1 MKNLNVEKV
10 LDVHHWSDNLFSFKT
25 TRSQSLK
32 FRNGEFL
39 MIGLPEEQT
48 RPIIRAY
55 SIASPNY
62 EEHLEFF
69 SIKVPDGALTSKL
82 QHLVKGSEIV
92 VSKKPTG
99 TLVIDD
105 LKPGKRLFLF
115 ATGTGLAPFISI
127 IQDPETYEKF
137 DQIIL
142 CHGVRFIQELA
153 YRDFIEN
160 QLPQHEYIGE
170 LIENQLVYY
179 PSVTREP
186 FKHQGRITKLINN
199 KQMFK
204 DLDIEALNPEH
215 DRAMICGNSEM
226 LQDISELLDNAGFE
240 ISPKIGVQGDYVIER
255 AFVD

>member
-1 MKNLNVEKV
+1 MKNLNVETV
-10 LDVHHWSDNLFSFKT
+10 LDVRHWSDKLFSFKT

-32 FRNGEFL
+32 FRNGEFV
-39 MIGLPEEQT
+39 MIGLPDEGK
-48 RPIIRAY
+48 PVIRAY

-69 SIKVPDGALTSKL
+69 SIKVPNGKLTSKL
-82 QHLVKGSEIV
+82 QHLTQGNEIV

-142 CHGVRFIQELA
+142 CHGVRHITELA
-153 YRDFIEN
+153 YREFIETE
-160 QLPQHEYIGE
+160 LPNHEYIGDLVKQQ
-170 LIENQLVYY
+170 LIYY
-179 PSVTREP
+179 PTVTREP
-186 FKHQGRITKLINN
+186 FKHTGRITTS
-199 KQMFK
+199 
-204 DLDIEALNPEH
+204 IENGNLFQNLSITGLNPDH
-215 DRAMICGNSEM
+215 DRAMICGNPEM
-226 LQDISELLDNAGFE
+226 LHELSQLLDQNGFE
-240 ISPKIGVQGDYVIER
+240 ISPKIGIQGDYVIER
-255 AFVD
+255 AFVE

>member
-1 MKNLNVEKV
+1 MKNLNVETV
-10 LDVHHWSDNLFSFKT
+10 LDVRHWSDKLFSFKT

-32 FRNGEFL
+32 FRNGEFV
-39 MIGLPEEQT
+39 MIGLPEEGK
-48 RPIIRAY
+48 PVIRAY

-69 SIKVPDGALTSKL
+69 SIKVPNGKLTSKL
-82 QHLVKGSEIV
+82 QHLTQGNEIV

-142 CHGVRFIQELA
+142 CHGVRHITELA
-153 YRDFIEN
+153 YREFIETE
-160 QLPQHEYIGE
+160 LPNHEYIGDLVQQQ
-170 LIENQLVYY
+170 LIYY
-179 PSVTREP
+179 PTVTREP
-186 FKHQGRITKLINN
+186 FKHTGRITTS
-199 KQMFK
+199 
-204 DLDIEALNPEH
+204 IENGNLFQNLSITALNPEH
-215 DRAMICGNSEM
+215 DRAMICGNPEM
-226 LQDISELLDNAGFE
+226 LQELSQLLDEHGFE
-240 ISPKIGVQGDYVIER
+240 ISPKIGIQGDYVIER
-255 AFVD
+255 AFVE

>member
-1 MKNLNVEKV
+1 MKNLNVETV
-10 LDVHHWSDNLFSFKT
+10 LDVRHWSDKLFSFKT

-32 FRNGEFL
+32 FRNGEFV
-39 MIGLPEEQT
+39 MIGLPDDGK
-48 RPIIRAY
+48 PVIRAY

-69 SIKVPDGALTSKL
+69 SIKVPNGRLTSKL
-82 QHLVKGSEIV
+82 QHLAQGNEIV

-142 CHGVRFIQELA
+142 CHGVRHITELA
-153 YRDFIEN
+153 YREFIETE
-160 QLPQHEYIGE
+160 LPSHEYIGDMVKQQ
-170 LIENQLVYY
+170 LIYY
-179 PSVTREP
+179 PTVTREP
-186 FKHQGRITKLINN
+186 FKHTGRITTSIKNGCLFQNLSIT
-199 KQMFK
+199 
-204 DLDIEALNPEH
+204 ALNPEH
-215 DRAMICGNSEM
+215 DRAMICGNPEM
-226 LQDISELLDNAGFE
+226 LQELSQLLDEHGFE
-240 ISPKIGVQGDYVIER
+240 ISPKIGIQGDYVIER
-255 AFVD
+255 AFVE